1 MVALLKMP
9 ENVIP
14 MNPADR
20 RVFPRRE
27 IHAEVQS
34 RRLDYSIPALK
45 QPKLTLS
52 LHDLSLGGLAASVDH
67 PLNAGER
74 LDVFFPPAESRGG
87 WSAVGRVLR
96 CYPSVTGYKIAVEF
110 DPIPMAA

>member
-14 MNPADR
+14 LNPADR

-27 IHAEVQS
+27 IHAEVES
-34 RRLDYSIPALK
+34 RRLDHSLSALR
-45 QPKLTLS
+45 QPRLKLS

-67 PLNAGER
+67 PLVAGER
-74 LDVFFPPAESRGG
+74 LNVFFPPAESRGG
-87 WSAVGRVLR
+87 WNAVGRVLR
-96 CYPSVTGYKIAVEF
+96 CHPSATGYKIAVAF
-110 DPIPMAA
+110 DPLPAAA